1 MGLFG
6 PPSQARLQKRLMKAI
21 QNTNLDRMQD
31 AVAAGADLNMGLTDS
46 PDDKTPL
53 YTAAY
58 RAYTDGVVWLLE
70 NKADPHTKRNQDGH
84 TAMMEAASDGSY
96 EIVAALIKA
105 GADVNAARTDNGFTA
120 LHFAAK
126 RGRGDVIKLLMD
138 AGADVDA
145 VDHRM
150 NTPADLADKEFPRLA
165 DLIRGKERPPERQE
179 LSTDGWHL
187 TADAEIA
194 SVQDRPLIGY
204 RITEIFNFE
213 TRLYTHIAQNL
224 NTQAESQSVKT
235 FDDLAGSPAVE
246 KALDKIRQL
255 GGHAP
260 QPFQLDKKKPGLGG

>member
-1 MGLFG
+1 MGIFG
-6 PPSQARLQKRLMKAI
+6 PPSQAKLQKRLMKAV
-21 QNTNLDRMQD
+21 QNGRLNGIQD
-31 AVAAGADLNMGLTDS
+31 AFAAGADLNRGLIDHS
-46 PDDKTPL
+46 DERTPL
-53 YTAAY
+53 YAAAY
-58 RAYTDGVVWLLE
+58 RAYTEGVLWLLE
-70 NKADPHTKRNQDGH
+70 NKVDPNTKRQQDGH

-96 EIVAALIKA
+96 EIVEALIIA
-105 GADVNAARTDNGFTA
+105 GADVKAARSDNGYTA

-126 RGRGDVIKLLMD
+126 RGRGDVIKLLMG

-165 DLIRGKERPPERQE
+165 DLIRGKERPPERQD
-179 LSTDGWHL
+179 LNTDGWHL

-224 NTQAESQSVKT
+224 TTQAESQSVKT

-246 KALDKIRQL
+246 KAWDKIRQL